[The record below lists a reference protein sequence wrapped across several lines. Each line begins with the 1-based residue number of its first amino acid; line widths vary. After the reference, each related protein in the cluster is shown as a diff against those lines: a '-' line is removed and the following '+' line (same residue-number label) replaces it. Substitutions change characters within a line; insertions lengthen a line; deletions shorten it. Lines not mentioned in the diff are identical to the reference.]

1 MNNVPRFL
9 TIRQAAKEGP
19 LTEHALRLLEKQ
31 GKLPCIYSGRKCLI
45 NYDVFL
51 AQLNNLGGDMRNLQ

>member
-1 MNNVPRFL
+1 MPENVPRFL
-9 TIRQAAKEGP
+9 SIRQTAAAGP

-45 NYDVFL
+45 NYNRFIE
-51 AQLNNLGGDMRNLQ
+51 QLNNLGGGAAM

>member
-9 TIRQAAKEGP
+9 TIRQTAKEGP

-51 AQLNNLGGDMRNLQ
+51 SQLNSLGGDLRS

>member
-9 TIRQAAKEGP
+9 TIRQTAKAGP
-19 LTEHALRLLEKQ
+19 LTEHALRLMEKQ

-51 AQLNNLGGDMRNLQ
+51 SQLNSLGGGMRN